1 MLPSLWNRLR
11 NKGVI
16 FSYCESVTGV
26 FGGGYIYYDIGIS
39 CHGLICR
46 V

>member
-16 FSYCESVTGV
+16 FSCESEVLLGCLVGV
-26 FGGGYIYYDIGIS
+26 VI
-39 CHGLICR
+39 L
-46 V
+46 